1 MLGSENFA
9 ATKVLFVVF
18 VEMFITLL
26 YVVEVPALL
35 PLEEGRAQN
44 ESRSKANF
52 PSASQF
58 CACEYTEYTF
68 EFFFIILQENIRTG
82 PRSPPT
88 AGAFTSADQA

>member
-68 EFFFIILQENIRTG
+68 EFFFYHSSRKHQDWSKI
-82 PRSPPT
+82 T
-88 AGAFTSADQA
+88 ANCRGFYFS